1 MTAPTLFGELG
12 DELDR
17 LRPDPARVVRGAVV
31 APAGYG
37 KSTALAALAEAHRA
51 IGRQVRVFDLDCS
64 PADDAVLLVDDAHL
78 LDQAAVDRL
87 TALVGTGGVGV
98 LLAARPW
105 PRPAG
110 LTSLVDSLDVIRLAA
125 WPAGRVGARLADH
138 GLDDR
143 SGLAEFVHAQTG
155 GVPGLVDRVA
165 GALATTTAAAG
176 LTGPARHELP
186 EAAVADLIERLAGL
200 GDAERDLLVA
210 ADLAGDTGT
219 GPHPDLLTDLLA
231 GDRQAV
237 ADASDAI
244 AAHGLLDAAG
254 RLLPLVRLALRSA
267 VPADR
272 RAAVRQGLAAAQLA
286 RGAAWAERVALTGDL
301 DTALRT
307 ADQVLGAPDNGGRT
321 EASTAAR
328 VAGAALAHRG
338 QLARGAEL
346 LTWAGTDLAT
356 AFAVPALI
364 GTGRFDAAAAMLA
377 GPTPTGPPVLLPTA
391 ANLVATGMHTSVTG
405 SPTEALTRLVNAAAL
420 LETTDSDTLLPDTPA
435 ALAALVA
442 VGVGEFTVAESVLE
456 RAELA
461 GMGGIPFALRH
472 PLLRAWV
479 ALTRGDLTAAR
490 ERLHAASAIAP
501 PGSAPTPR
509 DWMFAIAVEVGLA
522 RRTGDLAGL
531 GQAWGRA
538 CEAVIRHPVDLY
550 TVAPLGEFLVAAA
563 RLGQSDRLS
572 DHLAAARALLAGC
585 AGPLWT
591 AGLVWHELQ
600 AAVVAQDAEAAS
612 SRADELAE
620 LAGQHRFHDVLAAAA
635 RCWLTVLIG
644 QVDPDETEAAAR
656 DLHTAGLAWD
666 AGRLAGQAA
675 LRTTNRAATVNLLE
689 FARGLTSAPVHTEA
703 AAGTVTG
710 TGDEQKSLLS
720 DREREVARL
729 VLDGLTYREVGAAL
743 FISPKT
749 VEHHIA
755 RIRQRLGS
763 ASRRDLLARLRTLLD

>member
-1 MTAPTLFGELG
+1 MSAPTLLG
-12 DELDR
+12 DELGR

-51 IGRQVRVFDLDCS
+51 IGRQVRVFDLGCA

-78 LDQAAVDRL
+78 LGQDAVERL
-87 TALVGTGGVGV
+87 ASLMGAGGVGV

-138 GLDDR
+138 GLGDR

-155 GVPGLVDRVA
+155 GVPGLVDRIA
-165 GALATTTAAAG
+165 GALATTSTLAG
-176 LTGPARHELP
+176 PVRHELP
-186 EAAVADLIERLAGL
+186 EAAVADMIDRLTAL

-237 ADASDAI
+237 ADATDAI
-244 AAHGLLDAAG
+244 AAHGLLDGAG

-272 RAAVRQGLAAAQLA
+272 RAAVRQGLASAQLT
-286 RGAAWAERVALTGDL
+286 RGAAWAEQVALTGDL

-307 ADQVLGAPDNGGRT
+307 TDQVLGAPDNGGGA
-321 EASTAAR
+321 EAAR

-346 LTWAGTDLAT
+346 LTWAGTELAI

-364 GTGRFDAAAAMLA
+364 GTGRFDAARAMLA
-377 GPTPTGPPVLLPTA
+377 GPAPTGPPILLPTA
-391 ANLVATGMHTSVTG
+391 ANLVATGVHISVTG
-405 SPTEALTRLVNAAAL
+405 SPTEALTHLVNAAAL
-420 LETTDSDTLLPDTPA
+420 LETADSDTLLPDTPA
-435 ALAALVA
+435 AIAALVA
-442 VGVGEFTVAESVLE
+442 VGVGEFAVAESVLE

-461 GMGGIPFALRH
+461 GTGGIPFALRH

-479 ALTRGDLTAAR
+479 ALTRGNLTTAR

-522 RRTGDLAGL
+522 RRSGDLTGL
-531 GQAWGRA
+531 GHAWGRA
-538 CEAVIRHPVDLY
+538 CDAVLRHPVDLY

-563 RLGQSDRLS
+563 RLGQADRMG
-572 DHLAAARALLAGC
+572 DHLAAVRAVLAGC
-585 AGPLWT
+585 ANPPLWT

-600 AAVVAQDAEAAS
+600 AAVVAQDAEATSAK
-612 SRADELAE
+612 ADELAA

-644 QVDPDETEAAAR
+644 QVDPDETEAAAMG
-656 DLHTAGLAWD
+656 LHTAGLAWD

-675 LRTTNRAATVNLLE
+675 LRTTNRSATVNLLE
-689 FARGLTSAPVHTEA
+689 FARALTSAPTHTHTDAVAVA
-703 AAGTVTG
+703 ASVTG
-710 TGDEQKSLLS
+710 AEPKSLLS
-720 DREREVARL
+720 DREQEVARL
-729 VLDGLTYREVGAAL
+729 VLDGLTYREVGEAL

-763 ASRRDLLARLRTLLD
+763 TSRRDLLARLRTLLD